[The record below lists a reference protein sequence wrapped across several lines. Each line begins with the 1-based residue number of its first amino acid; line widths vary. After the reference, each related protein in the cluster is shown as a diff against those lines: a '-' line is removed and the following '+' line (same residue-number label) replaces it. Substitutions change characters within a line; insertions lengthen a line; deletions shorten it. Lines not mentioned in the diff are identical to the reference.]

1 MSQELRR
8 SLNEKIEFHR
18 ETEFKD
24 TEIGRIPKEW
34 EGVKL
39 KNIIIDIY
47 YGITA
52 KAVTHSTD
60 LRMLRTTDIKNYK
73 VDWDNLLYCEITEKK
88 NDIKRFLLEK
98 DDLVIARAGTTG
110 VSVLVEEDLKDVIFG
125 SYLIKVK
132 LNKKVNPKFLHYF
145 LQSKIYWNQIMSN
158 QAGSTLKNIKLPT
171 LLSLNIP
178 LPPIQEQ
185 KKIAYIISSIDEAIQ
200 KTDELIAKTER
211 FKKGVMK
218 ELLTKGIGH
227 KEFKDTEIGRIPK
240 EWEVNKLSD
249 IVIKAKMGGTPR
261 RDISEYWNGEIPF
274 VKIQDITI
282 SGKYLYMA
290 EEFITEKGLENSNAW
305 IVPKDS
311 LLLAIYGS
319 VGSTSITKIPVTTNQ
334 AIVGI
339 IPNSRVEDIE
349 FLYYW
354 YLYFKSHWYKFIKKG
369 TQPNLTLEIVLDSL
383 VPLPP
388 LEEQKKIAS
397 ILSSIDYD
405 LEQLRKEREKL
416 EKIKRGL
423 MDELLSGRIR
433 VRGLGQS

>member
-18 ETEFKD
+18 ET
-24 TEIGRIPKEW
+24 
-34 EGVKL
+34 
-39 KNIIIDIY
+39 
-47 YGITA
+47 
-52 KAVTHSTD
+52 
-60 LRMLRTTDIKNYK
+60 
-73 VDWDNLLYCEITEKK
+73 
-88 NDIKRFLLEK
+88 
-98 DDLVIARAGTTG
+98 
-110 VSVLVEEDLKDVIFG
+110 
-125 SYLIKVK
+125 
-132 LNKKVNPKFLHYF
+132 
-145 LQSKIYWNQIMSN
+145 
-158 QAGSTLKNIKLPT
+158 
-171 LLSLNIP
+171 
-178 LPPIQEQ
+178 
-185 KKIAYIISSIDEAIQ
+185 
-200 KTDELIAKTER
+200 
-211 FKKGVMK
+211 
-218 ELLTKGIGH
+218 
-227 KEFKDTEIGRIPK
+227 EFKDTEIGRIPK

-388 LEEQKKIAS
+388 LEEQKKIAY
-397 ILSSIDYD
+397 IISSID
-405 LEQLRKEREKL
+405 EAIQKT
-416 EKIKRGL
+416 
-423 MDELLSGRIR
+423 DELIAKTERFKKGVMKELLTKGI
-433 VRGLGQS
+433 GHKE

>member
-1 MSQELRR
+1 MADNLVFYKETEFKDTEIGKIPKEWDRAFLGEVSDVIMGQSPPSDTYNRLKIGLPFLQGSAEFGQIHPEPTVYCADPIKIAKAGDLLISVRAPVGDVNLSNSAYCIGRGIAAVRPKETQFDTRFGFYYLKYSVKRLSSLGSGSTFKAIRREELVRFLLVLPPVTEQKQIATILSTIDEAIQKTDELIAKTER
-8 SLNEKIEFHR
+8 FKKGVMKELLTKGIGHK
-18 ETEFKD
+18 EFKD

-34 EGVKL
+34 EIVKL

-98 DDLVIARAGTTG
+98 DDLVIARAGTIG

-218 ELLTKGIGH
+218 E
-227 KEFKDTEIGRIPK
+227 
-240 EWEVNKLSD
+240 
-249 IVIKAKMGGTPR
+249 
-261 RDISEYWNGEIPF
+261 
-274 VKIQDITI
+274 
-282 SGKYLYMA
+282 
-290 EEFITEKGLENSNAW
+290 
-305 IVPKDS
+305 
-311 LLLAIYGS
+311 
-319 VGSTSITKIPVTTNQ
+319 
-334 AIVGI
+334 
-339 IPNSRVEDIE
+339 
-349 FLYYW
+349 
-354 YLYFKSHWYKFIKKG
+354 
-369 TQPNLTLEIVLDSL
+369 
-383 VPLPP
+383 
-388 LEEQKKIAS
+388 
-397 ILSSIDYD
+397 
-405 LEQLRKEREKL
+405 
-416 EKIKRGL
+416 
-423 MDELLSGRIR
+423 
-433 VRGLGQS
+433 